1 MPDAEWIYPLLRA
14 AGRDLRMPG
23 PETRFDRQSIPAD
36 PEKRRRLMW
45 EIDREWQQGGT
56 WPMIYH
62 NRATTAGIAR

>member
-1 MPDAEWIYPLLRA
+1 
-14 AGRDLRMPG
+14 MPG

-62 NRATTAGIAR
+62 NRASENVSFRQPGQPLAP